1 MWVLLLFQYL
11 MNIDSLKF
19 TSPPHGSEA
28 CGLNLVFQ
36 CKHAQGHFRII
47 VQCAFVISLN
57 EYFTIVLSLVLL
69 VLFLFNP
76 LHLNITM
83 CILHIILY
91 TFPKV
96 LTKVNEYIG

>member
-1 MWVLLLFQYL
+1 MEVKPVGEIWYSNVN
-11 MNIDSLKF
+11 MLKAF
-19 TSPPHGSEA
+19 SE
-28 CGLNLVFQ
+28 L
-36 CKHAQGHFRII
+36 I

-76 LHLNITM
+76 LHLNIAM
-83 CILHIILY
+83 CIPHIILY

-96 LTKVNEYIG
+96 LTRVNE

>member
-1 MWVLLLFQYL
+1 MEVKSVGEIWYS
-11 MNIDSLKF
+11 NINMLKAF
-19 TSPPHGSEA
+19 SE
-28 CGLNLVFQ
+28 L
-36 CKHAQGHFRII
+36 I
-47 VQCAFVISLN
+47 VQCTFVISLN

-96 LTKVNEYIG
+96 LTKVNE

>member
-1 MWVLLLFQYL
+1 MEVKSVGEIWYS
-11 MNIDSLKF
+11 NINMLKAF
-19 TSPPHGSEA
+19 SE
-28 CGLNLVFQ
+28 L
-36 CKHAQGHFRII
+36 I
-47 VQCAFVISLN
+47 VQCTFVISLN

-69 VLFLFNP
+69 VFFSFNP

-96 LTKVNEYIG
+96 LTKVNE

>member
-1 MWVLLLFQYL
+1 MEVKSVGEIWYS
-11 MNIDSLKF
+11 NINMLKAF
-19 TSPPHGSEA
+19 SE
-28 CGLNLVFQ
+28 L
-36 CKHAQGHFRII
+36 I

-69 VLFLFNP
+69 VLFSFNP

-96 LTKVNEYIG
+96 LTRVNE

>member
-1 MWVLLLFQYL
+1 MGEIWYS
-11 MNIDSLKF
+11 NINMLKTF
-19 TSPPHGSEA
+19 SE
-28 CGLNLVFQ
+28 L
-36 CKHAQGHFRII
+36 I

-57 EYFTIVLSLVLL
+57 EYFIIVLSLVLL

-96 LTKVNEYIG
+96 LTRVNE

>member
-1 MWVLLLFQYL
+1 MEVKPVGEIWYS
-11 MNIDSLKF
+11 NINMLKTF
-19 TSPPHGSEA
+19 SE
-28 CGLNLVFQ
+28 L
-36 CKHAQGHFRII
+36 I

-76 LHLNITM
+76 LHLNITV

-96 LTKVNEYIG
+96 LTKVNE

>member
-1 MWVLLLFQYL
+1 MEVKPVGEIWYS
-11 MNIDSLKF
+11 NINMLKTF
-19 TSPPHGSEA
+19 SE
-28 CGLNLVFQ
+28 L
-36 CKHAQGHFRII
+36 I

-76 LHLNITM
+76 LHLNITV

-91 TFPKV
+91 TFLKV
-96 LTKVNEYIG
+96 LTKVNE

>member
-1 MWVLLLFQYL
+1 MEVKPVGEIWYS
-11 MNIDSLKF
+11 NINMLKTF
-19 TSPPHGSEA
+19 SE
-28 CGLNLVFQ
+28 LV
-36 CKHAQGHFRII
+36 

-76 LHLNITM
+76 LHLNITV

-96 LTKVNEYIG
+96 LTKVNE

>member
-1 MWVLLLFQYL
+1 MEVKPVGEIWYS
-11 MNIDSLKF
+11 NINMLK
-19 TSPPHGSEA
+19 TYSE
-28 CGLNLVFQ
+28 L
-36 CKHAQGHFRII
+36 I

-76 LHLNITM
+76 LHLNITV

-96 LTKVNEYIG
+96 LTKVNE

>member
-1 MWVLLLFQYL
+1 MEVKPVGEIWYSNVN
-11 MNIDSLKF
+11 MLKAF
-19 TSPPHGSEA
+19 SE
-28 CGLNLVFQ
+28 L
-36 CKHAQGHFRII
+36 I

-96 LTKVNEYIG
+96 LARVNE

>member
-1 MWVLLLFQYL
+1 MEVKPVGEIWYSNVN
-11 MNIDSLKF
+11 MLKAF
-19 TSPPHGSEA
+19 SE
-28 CGLNLVFQ
+28 L
-36 CKHAQGHFRII
+36 I

-83 CILHIILY
+83 CIPHIILY

-96 LTKVNEYIG
+96 LTRVNE

>member
-1 MWVLLLFQYL
+1 MEVKPVGEIWYS
-11 MNIDSLKF
+11 NINMLKTF
-19 TSPPHGSEA
+19 SE
-28 CGLNLVFQ
+28 L
-36 CKHAQGHFRII
+36 I

-76 LHLNITM
+76 LHLNITV

-96 LTKVNEYIG
+96 LTRVNE

>member
-1 MWVLLLFQYL
+1 MEVKPVGEIWYSNVN
-11 MNIDSLKF
+11 MLKAF
-19 TSPPHGSEA
+19 SE
-28 CGLNLVFQ
+28 L
-36 CKHAQGHFRII
+36 I

-69 VLFLFNP
+69 VLFSFNP

-96 LTKVNEYIG
+96 LTRVNE

>member
-1 MWVLLLFQYL
+1 MEVKPVGEIWYSNVN
-11 MNIDSLKF
+11 MLKAF
-19 TSPPHGSEA
+19 SE
-28 CGLNLVFQ
+28 L
-36 CKHAQGHFRII
+36 I
-47 VQCAFVISLN
+47 VQCALVISLN
-57 EYFTIVLSLVLL
+57 EYFIIPLSLVLL

-96 LTKVNEYIG
+96 LTRVNE

>member
-1 MWVLLLFQYL
+1 MEVKPVGEIWYSNVN
-11 MNIDSLKF
+11 MLKAF
-19 TSPPHGSEA
+19 SE
-28 CGLNLVFQ
+28 L
-36 CKHAQGHFRII
+36 I

-83 CILHIILY
+83 CIPYIILY

-96 LTKVNEYIG
+96 LTRVNE

>member
-1 MWVLLLFQYL
+1 MEVKPVGEIWYS
-11 MNIDSLKF
+11 NINMLKTF
-19 TSPPHGSEA
+19 SE
-28 CGLNLVFQ
+28 L
-36 CKHAQGHFRII
+36 I

-76 LHLNITM
+76 LHLNITV

-96 LTKVNEYIG
+96 LIKVNE

>member
-1 MWVLLLFQYL
+1 MEVKPVGEIWYS
-11 MNIDSLKF
+11 NINMLKTF
-19 TSPPHGSEA
+19 SE
-28 CGLNLVFQ
+28 L
-36 CKHAQGHFRII
+36 I

-69 VLFLFNP
+69 FLFLFNP

-96 LTKVNEYIG
+96 LTRVNE

>member
-1 MWVLLLFQYL
+1 MEVKPVGEIWYSNVN
-11 MNIDSLKF
+11 MLKAF
-19 TSPPHGSEA
+19 SE
-28 CGLNLVFQ
+28 L
-36 CKHAQGHFRII
+36 I

-69 VLFLFNP
+69 VLFLLNP

-83 CILHIILY
+83 CIPHIILY

-96 LTKVNEYIG
+96 LTRVNK

>member
-1 MWVLLLFQYL
+1 MEVKPVGEIWYSNVN
-11 MNIDSLKF
+11 MLKAF
-19 TSPPHGSEA
+19 SE
-28 CGLNLVFQ
+28 L
-36 CKHAQGHFRII
+36 I

-69 VLFLFNP
+69 LLFLFNP

-83 CILHIILY
+83 CIPHIILY

-96 LTKVNEYIG
+96 LTRVNE

>member
-1 MWVLLLFQYL
+1 MGEIWYS
-11 MNIDSLKF
+11 NINMLK
-19 TSPPHGSEA
+19 TYSE
-28 CGLNLVFQ
+28 L
-36 CKHAQGHFRII
+36 I

-96 LTKVNEYIG
+96 LTRVNE

>member
-1 MWVLLLFQYL
+1 MEVKPVGEIWYSNVN
-11 MNIDSLKF
+11 MLKAF
-19 TSPPHGSEA
+19 SE
-28 CGLNLVFQ
+28 L
-36 CKHAQGHFRII
+36 I
-47 VQCAFVISLN
+47 VQCAFVISQN

-83 CILHIILY
+83 CIPHIILY

-96 LTKVNEYIG
+96 LTRVNE

>member
-1 MWVLLLFQYL
+1 MEVKPVGEIWYSNVN
-11 MNIDSLKF
+11 MLKAF
-19 TSPPHGSEA
+19 SE
-28 CGLNLVFQ
+28 L
-36 CKHAQGHFRII
+36 I

-69 VLFLFNP
+69 FLFLFNP

-96 LTKVNEYIG
+96 LTRVNE

>member
-1 MWVLLLFQYL
+1 MEVKPVGEIWYS
-11 MNIDSLKF
+11 NINMLKTF
-19 TSPPHGSEA
+19 SE
-28 CGLNLVFQ
+28 L
-36 CKHAQGHFRII
+36 I

-96 LTKVNEYIG
+96 LTRVNE

>member
-1 MWVLLLFQYL
+1 MEVKPVGEIWYSNVN
-11 MNIDSLKF
+11 MLKAF
-19 TSPPHGSEA
+19 SE
-28 CGLNLVFQ
+28 L
-36 CKHAQGHFRII
+36 I

-83 CILHIILY
+83 CIHHIILY

-96 LTKVNEYIG
+96 LTRVNE

>member
-1 MWVLLLFQYL
+1 MEVKPVGEIWYSNVN
-11 MNIDSLKF
+11 MLKAF
-19 TSPPHGSEA
+19 SE
-28 CGLNLVFQ
+28 L
-36 CKHAQGHFRII
+36 I
-47 VQCAFVISLN
+47 VQCAFIISLN

-83 CILHIILY
+83 CIPHIILY

-96 LTKVNEYIG
+96 LTRVNK